1 MTNVQLEQMSA
12 LVNTLRLLQ
21 QRMSRTKNMFPSHHE
36 ELERRYNQLLAEAKQ
51 NKITPPWM
59 AA

>member
-1 MTNVQLEQMSA
+1 MTHVQLEQMSS

-21 QRMSRTKNMFPSHHE
+21 QRMARTKSMFPSHHE

-51 NKITPPWM
+51 NKITPPWL